1 MCYNDIA
8 HSVLDGGVTLPNEK
22 EQLISD
28 EMSEKILEAAENI
41 VMTCGAGTLTVR
53 KILTT
58 LNITNRVFYNRFHN
72 IDEVLAIVY
81 ENTTLK
87 IRESILSGL
96 DEKKDFFENAMD
108 LAVKTLAISYETK
121 MQFNQYV
128 FENDSLTEN
137 NYEWWKEEIKKL
149 IEYAKANQYIKDV
162 DSEKLSYSLWCFC
175 RGFNADAVARN
186 LPRDEAEKTFRYGFG
201 FLLDGL
207 KRTC

>member
-1 MCYNDIA
+1 MCYNDVA

-41 VMTCGAGTLTVR
+41 VMTCGAGTLKVR

-96 DEKKDFFENAMD
+96 ELWK
-108 LAVKTLAISYETK
+108 LL
-121 MQFNQYV
+121 
-128 FENDSLTEN
+128 SL
-137 NYEWWKEEIKKL
+137 K
-149 IEYAKANQYIKDV
+149 
-162 DSEKLSYSLWCFC
+162 
-175 RGFNADAVARN
+175 
-186 LPRDEAEKTFRYGFG
+186 
-201 FLLDGL
+201 
-207 KRTC
+207 